1 MNRSALCA
9 LLFLGFSTLC
19 QAAEPGNSSTLKNA
33 KLEYL
38 KTLQSAMAAAT
49 QEQNFA
55 EVKRITEEINKVV
68 AELDGLKAQ
77 PKTPP
82 ASAKEKMAE
91 VEKAMPAH
99 PFEEK
104 PLAVKEEKKGGV
116 SVNSSEAFAYEPPE
130 VTTLAGSGKFNFA
143 DGAGPQALF
152 AFPTGVAVDQSGNI
166 FVADVGNH
174 KIRKITPGGV
184 VSTLAGSGKEGFA
197 DGTGSEAIFS
207 QPNGLAIDEM
217 GNIYIAEFS
226 GNRIRK
232 ISPEGVVTTLAGSGK
247 AGFADGTG
255 VEATFNALEGIAV
268 DSKGGVYVT
277 DSKNHKIRKITQ
289 DGVVTTIAGSGKAGG
304 ADGAGAAASFN
315 LPIGVAVDSGS
326 NIYVCDTDNHK
337 IRKITPNGVVTTI
350 AGSGKAGAEDGN
362 SSVASFNQPLG
373 IAVDGMGNIYVTED
387 KNHKIRKIT
396 PNGFVSTLAGSGK
409 AGAEDGYG
417 TTASFNI
424 PFGVAVDQFGTV
436 YVSDAQNNKI
446 RKIYQSGY

>member
-1 MNRSALCA
+1 
-9 LLFLGFSTLC
+9 
-19 QAAEPGNSSTLKNA
+19 
-33 KLEYL
+33 
-38 KTLQSAMAAAT
+38 MAAAT